1 MLIKVKV
8 KSRAGEQS
16 VERIPPRLFREN
28 GFEALYFVKLK
39 APPIGGG
46 ANIELLKLLKKY
58 FGREVKIK
66 SGFTSGDK
74 IIEVEEGD

>member
-8 KSRAGEQS
+8 KSKAKEQS
-16 VERIPPRLFREN
+16 VERISPRLFRED

-46 ANIELLKLLKKY
+46 ANIELLKLLKRY

-66 SGFTSGDK
+66 SGFTSRDK
-74 IIEVEEGD
+74 IIEVKS